1 MMYTNVRC
9 AGKETVYPIFLKWE
23 AYNSSRMELLEEL
36 IRDIHAD
43 RETNLISQSV
53 FEILSKNYHA
63 EYSRRYNNMEK
74 LENIEEFR
82 RWRKD
87 RTDLSSKKHDS
98 AELLDVEEELLAA
111 LMQLSEEK
119 DA

>member
-1 MMYTNVRC
+1 
-9 AGKETVYPIFLKWE
+9 
-23 AYNSSRMELLEEL
+23 
-36 IRDIHAD
+36 
-43 RETNLISQSV
+43 
-53 FEILSKNYHA
+53 
-63 EYSRRYNNMEK
+63 MEK